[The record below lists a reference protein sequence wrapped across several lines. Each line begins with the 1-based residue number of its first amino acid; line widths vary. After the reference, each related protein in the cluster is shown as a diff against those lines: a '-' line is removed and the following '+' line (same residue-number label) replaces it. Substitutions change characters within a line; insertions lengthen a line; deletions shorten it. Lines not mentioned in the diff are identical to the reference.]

1 MPLTAAEEK
10 ELKDLAAKSSSTG
23 AVLSLDDEV
32 TGFTQQLQTKLAE
45 LKQAK
50 QDLKAAATDQEKEQA
65 AAMVADLEKQ
75 LARAS
80 GLWEQVKQQQKAA
93 LQAAAEE

>member
-10 ELKDLAAKSSSTG
+10 DLKDLAAKSGSTWE
-23 AVLSLDDEV
+23 VLSLDDEV
-32 TGFTQQLQTKLAE
+32 NGFAEQLQAKLAE

-50 QDLKAAATDQEKEQA
+50 QDLKAAATEKDKEKA
-65 AAMVADLEKQ
+65 AATIAELEKQ

-80 GLWEQVKQQQKAA
+80 GLWEHVKQQQKAA
-93 LQAAAEE
+93 LSAAAEE